1 MDECWTVMTV
11 VPTVGNTTAPPLGC
25 GPADVC
31 DLASG
36 TDEDDELP
44 VPAFLLVALLLLVTA
59 GEAAEGAV
67 AGALP
72 GSLARAVCEAGLAA
86 GVESGDPPH
95 AVNSSTRE
103 PIPAAAAHPLWRMD

>member
-25 GPADVC
+25 GPAAVC
-31 DLASG
+31 DLALG
-36 TDEDDELP
+36 ADDEGDELP
-44 VPAFLLVALLLLVTA
+44 VPAFSLFAFLLLAVV
-59 GEAAEGAV
+59 GEAVEGAV

-72 GSLARAVCEAGLAA
+72 GSLARAACEAGLAA
-86 GVESGDPPH
+86 GAEPGNPPH

-103 PIPAAAAHPLWRMD
+103 PIPAAAAHPLLRM